1 MSTTRQRQTGKTEAE
16 KNPENL
22 PPKRESKTTQ
32 DVRAP
37 LSGTSLSTVIYSLAA
52 LGLIWGALSA
62 YRIVQLK
69 ADAGGW
75 YNLALGRR
83 PDTGAPVKG
92 NPHVG
97 CKYQT
102 FWSPLFGENS
112 CIGFQHIRLPPT
124 IPELRALKIGYE
136 YSRPLALADELG
148 IHPRELA
155 SAIRPLM
162 PTASASSIS
171 AEASAT
177 PMADAVIGVL
187 GSDNPSGEQQA
198 NGASSGFPDLGTL
211 VGLDDPAPGLDG

>member
-92 NPHVG
+92 NPH
-97 CKYQT
+97 
-102 FWSPLFGENS
+102 
-112 CIGFQHIRLPPT
+112 HIRLPPT

-136 YSRPLALADELG
+136 PSPMNWV
-148 IHPRELA
+148 
-155 SAIRPLM
+155 SIRVNGFCNP
-162 PTASASSIS
+162 PTYAYRKCEQYFCGSECNAYGRRCDRCI
-171 AEASAT
+171 
-177 PMADAVIGVL
+177 

>member
-1 MSTTRQRQTGKTEAE
+1 MSTGTRQRQTGKAE
-16 KNPENL
+16 GERHSENL
-22 PPKRESKTTQ
+22 PPKREGKATQ
-32 DVRAP
+32 VVQAP
-37 LSGTSLSTVIYSLAA
+37 LSGTNLSTIIYALAA
-52 LGLIWGALSA
+52 LGFLWAALSA
-62 YRIVQLK
+62 YRIAQLK

-83 PDTGAPVKG
+83 PDTGAPMKG
-92 NPHVG
+92 NPNTGPHKTSTHHTG
-97 CKYQT
+97 AK
-102 FWSPLFGENS
+102 GIE
-112 CIGFQHIRLPPT
+112 HRIR
-124 IPELRALKIGYE
+124 
-136 YSRPLALADELG
+136 ALADELG

-187 GSDNPSGEQQA
+187 ASENPSGGQA
-198 NGASSGFPDLGTL
+198 DGTPSAFPDLGTL

>member
-16 KNPENL
+16 KSPENL

-83 PDTGAPVKG
+83 PDTGAHMKG

-97 CKYQT
+97 SHKAST
-102 FWSPLFGENS
+102 HNTGVKGVEDR
-112 CIGFQHIRLPPT
+112 IR
-124 IPELRALKIGYE
+124 
-136 YSRPLALADELG
+136 ALADELG

-155 SAIRPLM
+155 SAVRPLM

>member
-16 KNPENL
+16 THPDNL
-22 PPKRESKTTQ
+22 PSKRQGQATQ
-32 DVRAP
+32 DVRPP
-37 LSGTSLSTVIYSLAA
+37 LSGTSLSTVIYVLAG

-62 YRIVQLK
+62 YRVAQLK

-83 PDTGAPVKG
+83 PDTGAPMKG

-97 CKYQT
+97 SHKAST
-102 FWSPLFGENS
+102 HNTGAKGVENR
-112 CIGFQHIRLPPT
+112 IR
-124 IPELRALKIGYE
+124 
-136 YSRPLALADELG
+136 ALADELG

-187 GSDNPSGEQQA
+187 GSEDPSGEQQGNA
-198 NGASSGFPDLGTL
+198 ASGFPDLGTL

>member
-1 MSTTRQRQTGKTEAE
+1 MSTTRQRQTGKAE
-16 KNPENL
+16 GEHSEHL
-22 PPKRESKTTQ
+22 PPKRAGKATQ
-32 DVRAP
+32 DVRPP
-37 LSGTSLSTVIYSLAA
+37 LSGTSLSTVIYALAG
-52 LGLIWGALSA
+52 LGFLWAALSA
-62 YRIVQLK
+62 YRVAQLK

-83 PDTGAPVKG
+83 PDTGAPMKG
-92 NPHVG
+92 NPHG
-97 CKYQT
+97 SHKASTPHTGAKGIEYR
-102 FWSPLFGENS
+102 
-112 CIGFQHIRLPPT
+112 IR
-124 IPELRALKIGYE
+124 
-136 YSRPLALADELG
+136 ALADELG

-187 GSDNPSGEQQA
+187 ASDDPSGAPNA

>member
-1 MSTTRQRQTGKTEAE
+1 MSTTRQRQTGTPNGERHS
-16 KNPENL
+16 ENL
-22 PPKRESKTTQ
+22 PPKREGKATQ
-32 DVRAP
+32 DVKAP
-37 LSGTSLSTVIYSLAA
+37 LSGTSLSTVIYTLAA
-52 LGLIWGALSA
+52 LGLLWAGLSA
-62 YRIVQLK
+62 YRLAQLK

-83 PDTGAPVKG
+83 PDTGAPMKG
-92 NPHVG
+92 NPHMGSHKASTHNTGAKGV
-97 CKYQT
+97 
-102 FWSPLFGENS
+102 EDR
-112 CIGFQHIRLPPT
+112 IR
-124 IPELRALKIGYE
+124 
-136 YSRPLALADELG
+136 ALADELG

-187 GSDNPSGEQQA
+187 ASENPSGGQQG
-198 NGASSGFPDLGTL
+198 GAAPSVFPDLGTL

>member
-1 MSTTRQRQTGKTEAE
+1 MSTSTRQRQNGKSEGE
-16 KNPENL
+16 HHSEHL
-22 PPKRESKTTQ
+22 PPKRESKATR

-37 LSGTSLSTVIYSLAA
+37 LSGTSLSTVIYALAA
-52 LGLIWGALSA
+52 LGFLWAALSA
-62 YRIVQLK
+62 YRIAQLK

-83 PDTGAPVKG
+83 PDTGAPMKG

-97 CKYQT
+97 TSKT
-102 FWSPLFGENS
+102 PTHNTGAKGIEDR
-112 CIGFQHIRLPPT
+112 IR
-124 IPELRALKIGYE
+124 
-136 YSRPLALADELG
+136 ALADELG

-187 GSDNPSGEQQA
+187 SSNDPSGGQQ
-198 NGASSGFPDLGTL
+198 GDGTPSTFPDLGTL

>member
-1 MSTTRQRQTGKTEAE
+1 MSNSTRQRQTG
-16 KNPENL
+16 NPEGDRHSEHL
-22 PPKRESKTTQ
+22 PPKREGKATQ
-32 DVRAP
+32 DVKPP
-37 LSGTSLSTVIYSLAA
+37 LSGTNLSTIIYVLAG
-52 LGLIWGALSA
+52 LGFLWAALSA
-62 YRIVQLK
+62 YRVAQLK

-83 PDTGAPVKG
+83 PDTGAPMKG

-97 CKYQT
+97 THKSSTHNTGPKGIEQR
-102 FWSPLFGENS
+102 
-112 CIGFQHIRLPPT
+112 IR
-124 IPELRALKIGYE
+124 
-136 YSRPLALADELG
+136 ALADELG

-187 GSDNPSGEQQA
+187 ASDDPSGGPQA
-198 NGASSGFPDLGTL
+198 GNAPSAFPDLGTL
-211 VGLDDPAPGLDG
+211 VGLDDPAPGLDA

>member
-1 MSTTRQRQTGKTEAE
+1 MSTTRQRQNGKTEAE
-16 KNPENL
+16 HRPENL
-22 PPKRESKTTQ
+22 PPKREGKATQ

-37 LSGTSLSTVIYSLAA
+37 LSGTSLSTVIYALAA
-52 LGLIWGALSA
+52 LGLIWAGLSA
-62 YRIVQLK
+62 YRIAQLK
-69 ADAGGW
+69 ADSGGW

-83 PDTGAPVKG
+83 PDTGAPMKG

-97 CKYQT
+97 SHKT
-102 FWSPLFGENS
+102 STHNTGAKGVE
-112 CIGFQHIRLPPT
+112 GRIR
-124 IPELRALKIGYE
+124 
-136 YSRPLALADELG
+136 ALADELG

-187 GSDNPSGEQQA
+187 ASEDPSGEQQGNA
-198 NGASSGFPDLGTL
+198 ASGFPDLGTL

>member
-97 CKYQT
+97 SHKT
-102 FWSPLFGENS
+102 STHNTGVKGVEDR
-112 CIGFQHIRLPPT
+112 IR
-124 IPELRALKIGYE
+124 
-136 YSRPLALADELG
+136 ALADELG